1 MAGTGLGSL
10 RVKLDLSDFVLDGG
24 SHRWMLL
31 PAERFRTVSD
41 LAAQLRRVSL
51 QTYFFFFCSIEHC
64 FMGWKGLM

>member
-51 QTYFFFFCSIEHC
+51 QA
-64 FMGWKGLM
+64 